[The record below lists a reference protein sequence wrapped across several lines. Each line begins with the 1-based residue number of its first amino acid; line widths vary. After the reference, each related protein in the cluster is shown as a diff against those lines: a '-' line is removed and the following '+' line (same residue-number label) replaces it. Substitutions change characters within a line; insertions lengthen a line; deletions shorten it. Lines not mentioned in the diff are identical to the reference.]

1 MKIYYSTASP
11 FVRKCLVVAHER
23 GFAERIEHLPQAAHP
38 IYRNDINLLSDN
50 PLGQLP
56 TFVCDDGQV
65 LYDSRVIC
73 EYLDSLPAGSR
84 LIPEDGPERW
94 DCLTAQSLADGMTG
108 AALLARYEKLM
119 RPESLQWPVWA
130 DAQLQKVQSGL
141 VWLDRA
147 APNFGGHVDLGKIAF
162 ACTLAHRRASSS
174 TLVFSVQRAGF
185 HEGDGLP
192 GTFHTLVRQPQAAA
206 GISRLKTGG
215 VEPSLRWAHSSRR
228 SSHRLPPVCGR

>member
-162 ACTLAHRRASSS
+162 ACTLAYLDFRFPALPWRTDAPAAARWFSAFSERASMKATAYQELS
-174 TLVFSVQRAGF
+174 TPLSASPRP
-185 HEGDGLP
+185 LP
-192 GTFHTLVRQPQAAA
+192 
-206 GISRLKTGG
+206 
-215 VEPSLRWAHSSRR
+215 E
-228 SSHRLPPVCGR
+228 